1 MKETILEKLPRILG
15 STLDKTKKYVAA
27 VSGGA
32 DSLALADGLYQAGFH
47 FTVCHVEHGIRGEE
61 SLEDERFVEAF
72 CKQREIPFC
81 CKQVRVPELKE
92 KEKLSMEDAA
102 RRLRYQA
109 LNRCAGETGAD
120 FILTA
125 HQKDDQAETFLLRL
139 LRGSGTRGLGA
150 IRFRR
155 GRILRPLLPFSAE
168 ELRSYCDKRG
178 ITWRKDSTNEDIR
191 YARNRIRKLVM
202 PLLKEHF
209 SPAVTDV
216 LCRTAEH
223 LQEDSLF
230 LEEAAANELK
240 KRLLAEK
247 RGGWA
252 IRTDGWETVPP
263 ALRFRILQQFWQ
275 QAGGNRELSGANLGD
290 MEQLVEN
297 HSSGKKILL
306 PGSWQAL
313 CSYDKLLLFSSE
325 DWQHLQDKYEWS
337 QVICWEEILSESD
350 EARRNCTEVRFPDGR
365 TALLSIME
373 EMPAYTYRAQMV
385 YPLNG
390 LKKLGNCLEFRY
402 RKPGDRIYPLK
413 GTGHKSLKKYLIEC
427 RVPVENRDR
436 LVVAAVGSEI
446 VWIPDIA
453 NARWL
458 PEEETNS
465 RKQGWLFINI
475 K

>member
-61 SLEDERFVEAF
+61 SLEDARFVEAF
-72 CKQREIPFC
+72 CKQRDIPFC

-109 LNRCAGETGAD
+109 LNRCAVETGAD

-209 SPAVTDV
+209 SPVVTDV

-337 QVICWEEILSESD
+337 QVICWGEILSESD
-350 EARRNCTEVRFPDGR
+350 EARRNCTEVLFPDGR

-385 YPLNG
+385 YPLDD
-390 LKKLGNCLEFRY
+390 LKKLGNCLEFRF

-413 GTGHKSLKKYLIEC
+413 GTGHKSLK
-427 RVPVENRDR
+427 
-436 LVVAAVGSEI
+436 
-446 VWIPDIA
+446 
-453 NARWL
+453 
-458 PEEETNS
+458 
-465 RKQGWLFINI
+465 
-475 K
+475 

>member
-1 MKETILEKLPRILG
+1 M
-15 STLDKTKKYVAA
+15 
-27 VSGGA
+27 
-32 DSLALADGLYQAGFH
+32 
-47 FTVCHVEHGIRGEE
+47 
-61 SLEDERFVEAF
+61 
-72 CKQREIPFC
+72 
-81 CKQVRVPELKE
+81 
-92 KEKLSMEDAA
+92 
-102 RRLRYQA
+102 
-109 LNRCAGETGAD
+109 
-120 FILTA
+120 
-125 HQKDDQAETFLLRL
+125 
-139 LRGSGTRGLGA
+139 
-150 IRFRR
+150 
-155 GRILRPLLPFSAE
+155 
-168 ELRSYCDKRG
+168 
-178 ITWRKDSTNEDIR
+178 
-191 YARNRIRKLVM
+191 
-202 PLLKEHF
+202 
-209 SPAVTDV
+209 
-216 LCRTAEH
+216 
-223 LQEDSLF
+223 
-230 LEEAAANELK
+230 
-240 KRLLAEK
+240 
-247 RGGWA
+247 
-252 IRTDGWETVPP
+252 
-263 ALRFRILQQFWQ
+263 
-275 QAGGNRELSGANLGD
+275 SGANLGD

-337 QVICWEEILSESD
+337 HVIYWEEILFKSD

-390 LKKLGNCLEFRY
+390 LEKLGNCLEFRY